1 MTLGATLL
9 ISLLVVLARPS
20 TWPLALATFLLRGGW
35 LLVLVPIV
43 VLPTP
48 VGLANVI
55 APLLEDVAFGRRI
68 GGLAALV
75 AVTGLAVMAWLVGG
89 GLIAAAA
96 EAEATRRLAADDEV
110 TGATTGT
117 GRPGRVWRIVVVRLI
132 AHVPLL
138 VALGW
143 GAIRLVSVAYREL
156 TVPSDVTVPV
166 GLRVVMGAPDA
177 VVGIILAWLIGESLG
192 ALAARRVVLL
202 DEDVPGAL
210 RGALGRFVRH
220 PARSLAL
227 VTLSTAVLAGVLA
240 LTGIAGGASLRALR
254 VALGFGDPSWL
265 SIGLLVA
272 FVTLFAGGLVLVA
285 LVAAWRSAVWTVD
298 PAGTFG
304 GVAGTRPGD

>member
-9 ISLLVVLARPS
+9 LSLLVVLARPS

-35 LLVLVPIV
+35 LLVLAPIV

-55 APLLEDVAFGRRI
+55 APLLEDVAFGRRL
-68 GGLAALV
+68 GGLAAL
-75 AVTGLAVMAWLVGG
+75 AAATGLAVVAWLVGG

-96 EAEATRRLAADDEV
+96 EAEAARRLAADDEN
-110 TGATTGT
+110 TGARSVA

-156 TVPSDVTVPV
+156 TVPSDVTLPV

-177 VVGIILAWLIGESLG
+177 VVGIILAWLVGESLG

-202 DEDVPGAL
+202 DEGVPSAL
-210 RGALGRFVRH
+210 RGALRRFVRH
-220 PARSLAL
+220 PARTLA
-227 VTLSTAVLAGVLA
+227 VATLSTAVLGGVLA
-240 LTGIAGGASLRALR
+240 MTGIAGGATLGALR
-254 VALGFGDPSWL
+254 VALAFGDPSWL
-265 SIGLLVA
+265 SIALVVV
-272 FVTLFAGGLVLVA
+272 FITLFGGGLVLVG
-285 LVAAWRSAVWTVD
+285 LVAAWRSAIWTVD